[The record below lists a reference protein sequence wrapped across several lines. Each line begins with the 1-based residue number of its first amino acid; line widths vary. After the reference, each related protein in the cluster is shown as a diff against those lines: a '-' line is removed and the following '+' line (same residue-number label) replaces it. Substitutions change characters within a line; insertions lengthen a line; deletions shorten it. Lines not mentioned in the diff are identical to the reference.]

1 MLRHEERLIRKES
14 IMNIF
19 STQSRQKYNKKG
31 KENILYR
38 KQEICCF
45 KFRKCL
51 LFEYIWQKMSWALQ
65 PIFESI
71 EWKRVFL
78 SLYLLIWLLCKEIEE
93 KGMNEMKDM
102 EKLKESSFFSIYEY
116 RMLSLFVKPL
126 ETPWEVRINIF
137 NIEKW

>member
-1 MLRHEERLIRKES
+1 MLRHEESLIRKES

-19 STQSRQKYNKKG
+19 STQSRQKYNKKS

-51 LFEYIWQKMSWALQ
+51 LFEYIWHKMRRAIQ
-65 PIFESI
+65 PIFEFL
-71 EWKRVFL
+71 EWKSPFL
-78 SLYLLIWLLCKEIEE
+78 SLNLLIWLMCKEIEE
-93 KGMNEMKDM
+93 KGTNEMKDK
-102 EKLKESSFFSIYEY
+102 ENLKESSFFSIYEY

-126 ETPWEVRINIF
+126 ETPWEVRIKIF

>member
-1 MLRHEERLIRKES
+1 
-14 IMNIF
+14 
-19 STQSRQKYNKKG
+19 
-31 KENILYR
+31 
-38 KQEICCF
+38 
-45 KFRKCL
+45 
-51 LFEYIWQKMSWALQ
+51 MSWALQ